1 MKNYKIKII
10 HQKVE
15 NYKKCNLD
23 IYQYNKLEILCFS
36 FSPVF
41 LPLFL
46 GGTNEESIDLII
58 YDEHDNKKIRMLDIM
73 IIKSKMYE
81 LYNIKGGKLYN
92 YIEDLDD
99 FAIIFDIKQE
109 KNNFYIKKFSIIK
122 N

>member
-1 MKNYKIKII
+1 
-10 HQKVE
+10 
-15 NYKKCNLD
+15 
-23 IYQYNKLEILCFS
+23 
-36 FSPVF
+36 
-41 LPLFL
+41 
-46 GGTNEESIDLII
+46 
-58 YDEHDNKKIRMLDIM
+58 MLDIM